1 MTETGAQYKRVLITG
16 GAGFIGVNFLRLL
29 LSGKLILKADEVV
42 VADSLTYASN
52 SGVINSLKEKG
63 QIVFFKGDISDADFV
78 DSILP
83 MTDLIINF
91 AAESHVD
98 KSIESSN
105 KFISSN
111 VLGVNVLL
119 EGMRKHKVAKFL
131 QVSTDEVY
139 GSIAE
144 GSWDEQHELR
154 PNSPYSASKASGDL
168 LAFAHA
174 KTHGLDIRVTRCS
187 NNYGPFQNIE
197 KFIPKCI
204 TQISSGS
211 AIPVYG
217 KGDQT
222 REWIYVDD
230 HCRGIDLVIASGE
243 SGNVYNIGSE
253 FELTNLEMVE
263 LLAKKMNCLHPNIN
277 HVEDRKGHDFR
288 YSLNFEK
295 IKSLGFYPQ
304 VNLETGIRET
314 IDWYLGDQK
323 LISN

>member
-29 LSGKLILKADEVV
+29 LSGDLILKADEIV

-52 SGVINSLKEKG
+52 PGVINSLKQKE
-63 QIVFFKGDISDADFV
+63 QIVFFEGDISDSEFV

-83 MTDLIINF
+83 KTDLIINF

-111 VLGVNVLL
+111 VLGVNVLI
-119 EGMRKHKVAKFL
+119 EGMRKHKVAKFV

-139 GSIAE
+139 GSITE
-144 GSWDEQHELR
+144 GSWDEKHELQ

-168 LAFAHA
+168 LALAHA
-174 KTHGLDIRVTRCS
+174 KTHGLDIRITRCS

-204 TQISSGS
+204 MQIDSGL

-222 REWIYVDD
+222 REWIFVDD
-230 HCRGIDLVIASGE
+230 HCRGIDLVIASGK
-243 SGNVYNIGSE
+243 SGNIYNIGSG
-253 FELTNLEMVE
+253 FELTNLEMVG
-263 LLAKKMNCLHPNIN
+263 LLGKKMNIPNPN
-277 HVEDRKGHDFR
+277 LNYVEDRKGHDFR
-288 YSLNFEK
+288 YSLNFGK
-295 IKSLGFYPQ
+295 LKNLGFNPQ
-304 VNLETGIRET
+304 VDLDTGLRAT
-314 IDWYLGDQK
+314 IDWYLGNQK
-323 LISN
+323 LIIK